1 MFALHGVWRA
11 DHRLALW
18 AEDAARPAA
27 PPDAQSGLHP
37 FACPPAALRALLSA
51 VSPGLAWLTEQA
63 AEDDTRLLLPTA
75 EGAPLPS
82 PEITFP
88 SAHERRSA
96 ARLTPWR
103 VPSLL
108 FTPGQAAQLLG
119 ALHAPDRQAVH
130 PDLPGLGPVEAAYGS
145 SLRWLT
151 ALHDLAWRLVG
162 RGRVLP
168 AITLPRT
175 TAGPDAG
182 RPSGGGLPGASG
194 HDDRTTPLRGGGLPG
209 AGAPDSRSPDAAPR
223 SGGLPD
229 APTLGDYLP
238 APAPGSGR
246 SAYARW
252 VAAPQAADGE
262 ELAGLVAACPAACR
276 AEAGARRAAA
286 ALAEDVLGALVDEE
300 ARARLAGSD
309 AAGGPPGTTG
319 TDGAAGADGPGPDGT
334 DGSGAGEPTTVLLAA
349 LSAEDGA
356 LPGPA
361 ARWRSLAE
369 RLRAWR
375 APSEGASGGRLRLGF
390 RLVEPLGDTREE
402 DEDRWWLELLLS
414 PADEPSHVVTAEDLW
429 AGRAGAAV
437 LAETVPSPE
446 GAFVLEVRRAAR
458 THPLLAVLAE
468 EGRPQGRWFDRAEA
482 LAFLREAA
490 PALADAGFEVLLP
503 SWWREPPSLGLLL
516 AARPAQAGVVE
527 QESTVGREELLA
539 FQWQL
544 ALGGEPLTAEEL
556 ALLTAAKDT
565 LVQLRGRWLVAD
577 RERLAAAAAFLSREG
592 SGEMAVSEVLGL
604 MLDAREPAGLPVL
617 AVEVGGRLRGLVA
630 RLSGTASSPGAG
642 GPSDAGAPP
651 AALALP
657 EGFRAEL
664 RPYQHDGAAWLAEL
678 TRLGLGG
685 VLADDMGLG
694 KTVQT
699 LALLAA
705 EYAGTAPP
713 GAPTLVVVPMSLLG
727 NWERECARFAPMLRV
742 HVHHGAQ
749 RGGGARVRQAA
760 VASDVVLTTYGLAAR
775 DFEALSPITWHR
787 IVADE
792 AQYLKNAAT
801 LQSRAVRALSAG
813 HRIALTGTPV
823 ENRLAD
829 LHSLLDFVNPGLFG
843 TTEQFKERYAVAIER
858 NASERAT
865 ALLRR
870 RTEPFVLRRVKTD
883 PAIAAELPRKQEMTV
898 LCNLT
903 VEQAALYRAVVTR
916 LLQRIKGMGYT
927 RDLERRG
934 SVLAALT
941 RLKQICDHPALFTGE
956 GARGG
961 AVRLAGR
968 SGKVALLE
976 EILEG
981 ALSEGDSTLCFTQ
994 YAQFGRLLQPY
1005 LRRRLGCRVRFLH
1018 GGVSEPERRVL
1029 VDSFQEDDEPSVFLL
1044 SLRAGGTGLNLTAA
1058 NQVVHLDRWWNPAVE
1073 EQATD
1078 RAYRIGQRR
1087 DVQVR
1092 RLVSVGTVEERV
1104 DELLT
1109 AKRALA
1115 DAVIG
1120 GGLPADAGVLEVLT
1134 ALSPD
1139 ALANVLALAEEAVS
1153 EL

>member
-1 MFALHGVWRA
+1 MFALHGIWRA
-11 DHRLALW
+11 DRRLALW
-18 AEDAARPAA
+18 AEDAARPIA
-27 PPDAQSGLHP
+27 PPDAEAGLHP

-51 VSPGLAWLTEQA
+51 VGPGLAWLTEQA
-63 AEDDTRLLLPTA
+63 DEDDTRLLLPTA
-75 EGAPLPS
+75 EGTPVPS
-82 PEITFP
+82 PEIAFP
-88 SAHERRSA
+88 SAHERRAA

-119 ALHAPDRQAVH
+119 ALHSPDRQAVH
-130 PDLPGLGPVEAAYGS
+130 PDLPGLGPVEAAYGA

-151 ALHDLAWRLVG
+151 ALHDLAWRMTG
-162 RGRVLP
+162 RGRALP
-168 AITLPRT
+168 GITLP
-175 TAGPDAG
+175 GG
-182 RPSGGGLPGASG
+182 VRPSAHGVGDDSSLTADLEGRGPGALRPEADAPSRPDDEADASHPAPREGLGPGAGVDSAPGGGAAAPARTGLDADEPEAPASPGASRATG
-194 HDDRTTPLRGGGLPG
+194 S
-209 AGAPDSRSPDAAPR
+209 SRA
-223 SGGLPD
+223 L
-229 APTLGDYLP
+229 
-238 APAPGSGR
+238 
-246 SAYARW
+246 ARW
-252 VAAPQAADGE
+252 VAAPQKEDVG
-262 ELAGLVAACPAACR
+262 ELAGLVAACPPVCR
-276 AEAGARRAAA
+276 AEAGARRGAG
-286 ALAEDVLGALVDEE
+286 ALAEELLGVLVDEE
-300 ARARLAGSD
+300 ARARVATAPVEAGQ
-309 AAGGPPGTTG
+309 G
-319 TDGAAGADGPGPDGT
+319 TDVAAF
-334 DGSGAGEPTTVLLAA
+334 VAA
-349 LSAEDGA
+349 LRAEDA
-356 LPGPA
+356 TLPGPA
-361 ARWRSLAE
+361 ERWRPLAE
-369 RLRAWR
+369 RLRHWR
-375 APSEGASGGRLRLGF
+375 APGEGASGSGLRLGF
-390 RLVEPLGDTREE
+390 RLVEPFGQAEE

-429 AGRAGAAV
+429 AGRAGAEV
-437 LAETVPSPE
+437 LAETVPAPE
-446 GAFVLEVRRAAR
+446 GLFVLELRRAAR
-458 THPLLAVLAE
+458 AHPLLAPLAD

-482 LAFLREAA
+482 LSFLREAA
-490 PALADAGFEVLLP
+490 PRLAEAGFEVLLP
-503 SWWREPPSLGLLL
+503 TWWREPPTLGLLL

-544 ALGGEPLTAEEL
+544 ALGGEPLTVEEL
-556 ALLTAAKDT
+556 ALLTDAKDT
-565 LVQLRGRWLVAD
+565 LVQLRGRWVVAD
-577 RERLAAAAAFLSREG
+577 PERLAAATAFLSREG

-617 AVEVGGRLRGLVA
+617 AVEVEGRLRELIA
-630 RLSGTASSPGAG
+630 RLSGEGARTA
-642 GPSDAGAPP
+642 DAPP
-651 AALALP
+651 APVALP
-657 EGFRAEL
+657 GGFTAEL
-664 RPYQHDGAAWLAEL
+664 RPYQHDGVAWLAQL
-678 TRLGLGG
+678 ARLGLGG

-705 EYAGTAPP
+705 EYGGAAGEGGVTPP

-742 HVHHGAQ
+742 HVHHGAR
-749 RGGGARVRQAA
+749 RGGPARVREAA
-760 VASDVVLTTYGLAAR
+760 LGADVVLTTYGLAAR
-775 DFEALSPITWHR
+775 DFTALRTVPWHR
-787 IVADE
+787 VVADE
-792 AQYLKNAAT
+792 AQHLKNAAT
-801 LQSRAVRALSAG
+801 LQSRAVRALPAA
-813 HRIALTGTPV
+813 HRVALTGTPV

-829 LHSLLDFVNPGLFG
+829 LHSLLDFANPGLFG
-843 TTEQFKERYAVAIER
+843 TAEQFKERYAVAIER

-916 LLQRIKGMGYT
+916 LLQRIKGFGYT

-941 RLKQICDHPALFTGE
+941 RLKQVCDHPALFTGE

-961 AVRLAGR
+961 AVRVAGR

-976 EILEG
+976 EILEQ
-981 ALSEGDSTLCFTQ
+981 ALAEGDSTLCFTQ

-1018 GGVSEPERRVL
+1018 GGVPEPERRTM
-1029 VDSFQEDDEPSVFLL
+1029 VDAFQEDGEPSVFLL
-1044 SLRAGGTGLNLTAA
+1044 SLKAGGTGLNLTAA

-1078 RAYRIGQRR
+1078 RAFRIGQRR

-1092 RLVSVGTVEERV
+1092 RLVCVGTVEERV

-1139 ALANVLALAEEAVS
+1139 ALADVLALAEEAVS

>member
-1 MFALHGVWRA
+1 MFALHGIWRA
-11 DHRLALW
+11 DLRLALW
-18 AEDAARPAA
+18 AEDAARPIA
-27 PPDAQSGLHP
+27 PPDAEAGLHP
-37 FACPPAALRALLSA
+37 FASPPAALRALLSA
-51 VSPGLAWLTEQA
+51 VGPGLAWLGEQA

-75 EGAPLPS
+75 EGTPLPS
-82 PEITFP
+82 PEIAFP
-88 SAHERRSA
+88 SAHEPRSA

-108 FTPGQAAQLLG
+108 FTPGEAAQLLG
-119 ALHAPDRQAVH
+119 ALHSPERQAVH
-130 PDLPGLGPVEAAYGS
+130 PDLPGLGPVEVAYGA

-151 ALHDLAWRLVG
+151 ALHDLAWRMAG

-168 AITLPRT
+168 GITLPPRT
-175 TAGPDAG
+175 S
-182 RPSGGGLPGASG
+182 R
-194 HDDRTTPLRGGGLPG
+194 G
-209 AGAPDSRSPDAAPR
+209 AGAPQPAATSTDGSAPDSPLARPTAPPGAGEAPDVPGRAGKASA
-223 SGGLPD
+223 SGG
-229 APTLGDYLP
+229 APVADDTS
-238 APAPGSGR
+238 AHAVPGQTETGATASGATVR
-246 SAYARW
+246 AYARW
-252 VAAPQAADGE
+252 VPAPQVADVE
-262 ELAGLVAACPAACR
+262 ELAGLVAACPHVCR
-276 AEAGARRAAA
+276 AEAGARRGAG
-286 ALAEDVLGALVDEE
+286 ALAEELLGVLVDEE
-300 ARARLAGSD
+300 ARARVGSVPLD
-309 AAGGPPGTTG
+309 TGARAEPDEAPDTAA
-319 TDGAAGADGPGPDGT
+319 
-334 DGSGAGEPTTVLLAA
+334 LLAA
-349 LSAEDGA
+349 LCAEEGA

-361 ARWRSLAE
+361 ERWQALAE
-369 RLRAWR
+369 RLTRWR
-375 APSEGASGGRLRLGF
+375 APGEGASGGRLRLAF
-390 RLVEPLGDTREE
+390 RLLEPFGQAEE

-429 AGRAGAAV
+429 AGRAGAEV
-437 LAETVPSPE
+437 LAEAVPAPE
-446 GAFVLEVRRAAR
+446 GAFVLELRRAAR
-458 THPLLAVLAE
+458 THPLLAVLAD
-468 EGRPQGRWFDRAEA
+468 EGRPQGRWLDRDEA
-482 LAFLREAA
+482 LDFLRDAA
-490 PALADAGFEVLLP
+490 PRLAEAGFEVLLP
-503 SWWREPPSLGLLL
+503 SWWREPPALGLLL

-527 QESTVGREELLA
+527 RESTVGRDELLA

-556 ALLTAAKDT
+556 ALLTDAKDT

-577 RERLAAAAAFLSREG
+577 PERLAAATAFLSREG

-617 AVEVGGRLRGLVA
+617 ALEVEGRLRELIA
-630 RLSGTASSPGAG
+630 RLSGE
-642 GPSDAGAPP
+642 PSGELSGEQVP
-651 AALALP
+651 LP
-657 EGFRAEL
+657 EGFTAEL
-664 RPYQHDGAAWLAEL
+664 RPYQHDGVAWLAQL
-678 TRLGLGG
+678 ARLGLGG

-705 EYAGTAPP
+705 EYGGDTRP

-742 HVHHGAQ
+742 HVHHGAR
-749 RGGGARVRQAA
+749 RGGAARVREAA
-760 VASDVVLTTYGLAAR
+760 LGADVVLTTYGLAAR
-775 DFEALSPITWHR
+775 DFTALRTVTWHR
-787 IVADE
+787 VVADE
-792 AQYLKNAAT
+792 AQHLKNAAT
-801 LQSRAVRALSAG
+801 LQSRAVRALPAA

-829 LHSLLDFVNPGLFG
+829 LHSLLDFANPGLFG
-843 TTEQFKERYAVAIER
+843 TAEQFKERYSVAIER

-883 PAIAAELPRKQEMTV
+883 PAIASELPRKQEMTV

-916 LLQRIKGMGYT
+916 LLQRIKGFGYT

-961 AVRLAGR
+961 AVRVAGR

-976 EILEG
+976 EILEE
-981 ALSEGDSTLCFTQ
+981 AVAEGDSTLCFTQ
-994 YAQFGRLLQPY
+994 YAQFGKLLQPY

-1018 GGVSEPERRVL
+1018 GGVPEPERRTL
-1029 VDSFQEDDEPSVFLL
+1029 VDAFQEDEEPSVFLL
-1044 SLRAGGTGLNLTAA
+1044 SLKAGGTGLNLTAA

-1078 RAYRIGQRR
+1078 RAFRIGQRR

-1092 RLVSVGTVEERV
+1092 RLVCLGTVEERV

-1109 AKRALA
+1109 AKRTLA

-1120 GGLPADAGVLEVLT
+1120 AGLPADAGVLEVLT

-1139 ALANVLALAEEAVS
+1139 ALGDVLSLAEEAVS

>member
-1 MFALHGVWRA
+1 MFALHGIWRA
-11 DHRLALW
+11 DRRLALW
-18 AEDAARPAA
+18 AEDAARPIA
-27 PPDAQSGLHP
+27 PPDAEAGLHP

-51 VSPGLAWLTEQA
+51 VGPGLAWLTEQA

-82 PEITFP
+82 PEIAFP
-88 SAHERRSA
+88 SAHERRAA

-119 ALHAPDRQAVH
+119 ALHSPDRQAVH
-130 PDLPGLGPVEAAYGS
+130 PDLPGLGPVEAAYGA

-151 ALHDLAWRLVG
+151 ALHDLAWRLSG

-168 AITLPRT
+168 AVTLRGRT
-175 TAGPDAG
+175 
-182 RPSGGGLPGASG
+182 PSGSPDDHGPAAQPASG
-194 HDDRTTPLRGGGLPG
+194 PAQGPVAAASLTASSPSGDLPHGPVGGADG
-209 AGAPDSRSPDAAPR
+209 
-223 SGGLPD
+223 
-229 APTLGDYLP
+229 P
-238 APAPGSGR
+238 AR
-246 SAYARW
+246 AYARW
-252 VAAPQAADGE
+252 VAAPQGADLG
-262 ELAGLVAACPAACR
+262 ELAGLVAACPHVCR
-276 AEAGARRAAA
+276 AEAGARRGAG
-286 ALAEDVLGALVDEE
+286 ALAEELLGVLVDEE
-300 ARARLAGSD
+300 TRARLASVPVEPGQ
-309 AAGGPPGTTG
+309 GG
-319 TDGAAGADGPGPDGT
+319 D
-334 DGSGAGEPTTVLLAA
+334 VAA
-349 LSAEDGA
+349 LVAALCAEEGA

-361 ARWRSLAE
+361 ERWRALAE
-369 RLRAWR
+369 RLRRWR
-375 APSEGASGGRLRLGF
+375 APGEGASGSGLRLGF
-390 RLVEPLGDTREE
+390 RLVEPFGQAEE

-414 PADEPSHVVTAEDLW
+414 PADEPSQVVTAEDLW
-429 AGRAGAAV
+429 AGRAGAEV
-437 LAETVPSPE
+437 LAETVPAPE
-446 GAFVLEVRRAAR
+446 GLFVLELRRAAR
-458 THPLLAVLAE
+458 THPLVAVLAD
-468 EGRPQGRWFDRAEA
+468 EGRPQGRWLDRSEA
-482 LAFLREAA
+482 LTFLRDAA
-490 PALADAGFEVLLP
+490 PRLAEAGFEVLLP

-527 QESTVGREELLA
+527 QESTVGRDELLA

-544 ALGGEPLTAEEL
+544 ALGGEPLTVEEL
-556 ALLTAAKDT
+556 ALLTDAKDT
-565 LVQLRGRWLVAD
+565 LVQLRGRWVVAD
-577 RERLAAAAAFLSREG
+577 PERLAAATAFLSREG

-617 AVEVGGRLRGLVA
+617 AVEVEGRLRELIT
-630 RLSGTASSPGAG
+630 RLSGGSEDGTEGGSADGSGSTTA
-642 GPSDAGAPP
+642 AGAPAP
-651 AALALP
+651 VPLP
-657 EGFRAEL
+657 EGFTAEL
-664 RPYQHDGAAWLAEL
+664 RPYQHDGVAWLAQL
-678 TRLGLGG
+678 ARLGLGG

-705 EYAGTAPP
+705 EYAGGTGAPP

-742 HVHHGAQ
+742 HVHHGAR
-749 RGGGARVRQAA
+749 RGGAARVREAA
-760 VASDVVLTTYGLAAR
+760 LGADVVLTTYGLAAR
-775 DFEALSPITWHR
+775 DFTALRAVAWHR
-787 IVADE
+787 VVADE
-792 AQYLKNAAT
+792 AQHLKNAAT
-801 LQSRAVRALSAG
+801 LQSRAVRALPAT
-813 HRIALTGTPV
+813 HRVALTGTPV

-829 LHSLLDFVNPGLFG
+829 LHSLLDFANPGLFG
-843 TTEQFKERYAVAIER
+843 TAEQFKERYSVAIER

-916 LLQRIKGMGYT
+916 LLQRIKGFGYT

-941 RLKQICDHPALFTGE
+941 RLKQVCDHPALFTGE

-961 AVRLAGR
+961 AVRVAGR

-976 EILEG
+976 EILEQ
-981 ALSEGDSTLCFTQ
+981 ALAEGDTTLCFTQ
-994 YAQFGRLLQPY
+994 YAQFGKLLQPY

-1018 GGVSEPERRVL
+1018 GGVPEPERRAL
-1029 VDSFQEDDEPSVFLL
+1029 VDAFQEDGEPSVFLL
-1044 SLRAGGTGLNLTAA
+1044 SLKAGGTGLNLTAA

-1078 RAYRIGQRR
+1078 RAFRIGQRR

-1092 RLVSVGTVEERV
+1092 RLVCVGTVEERV

-1120 GGLPADAGVLEVLT
+1120 EGLPADAGVLEVLT

-1139 ALANVLALAEEAVS
+1139 ALADVLSLAEEAVS

>member
-1 MFALHGVWRA
+1 MFALHGIWRA
-11 DHRLALW
+11 DERLALW
-18 AEDAARPAA
+18 AEDAARPIA
-27 PPDAQSGLHP
+27 PPDAEAGLHP

-51 VSPGLAWLTEQA
+51 IGPGLAWLTEQA

-82 PEITFP
+82 PEIAFP
-88 SAHERRSA
+88 SAHERRAA

-103 VPSLL
+103 VPTLL
-108 FTPGQAAQLLG
+108 FTPAQTAQLLG

-130 PDLPGLGPVEAAYGS
+130 PDLPHLGPTEVAYGS

-151 ALHDLAWRLVG
+151 ALHDLAWRLTG

-168 AITLPRT
+168 SISVAGAGGDAAVGAEGAPGTRGAGSPRRD
-175 TAGPDAG
+175 APDAT
-182 RPSGGGLPGASG
+182 PAAGGIPEAGAS
-194 HDDRTTPLRGGGLPG
+194 P
-209 AGAPDSRSPDAAPR
+209 SRAS
-223 SGGLPD
+223 
-229 APTLGDYLP
+229 
-238 APAPGSGR
+238 
-246 SAYARW
+246 ARW
-252 VAAPQAADGE
+252 VAAPSVGDGE
-262 ELAGLVAACPAACR
+262 ELAGLVAACPAVCR
-276 AEAGARRAAA
+276 AEAGARRGAG
-286 ALAEDVLGALVDEE
+286 ALAEELLGVLVDEE
-300 ARARLAGSD
+300 ARARVASVRVE
-309 AAGGPPGTTG
+309 
-319 TDGAAGADGPGPDGT
+319 
-334 DGSGAGEPTTVLLAA
+334 AGEDAVLSAFLAA
-349 LSAEDGA
+349 LRAEDGA
-356 LPGPA
+356 LPGSA
-361 ARWRSLAE
+361 ERWEGLAE
-369 RLRAWR
+369 RLRRWR

-390 RLVEPLGDTREE
+390 RLVEPHGAAAAAGDVEAGEE

-437 LAETVPSPE
+437 LAESVPAPE
-446 GAFVLEVRRAAR
+446 GAFVLELRRAAR
-458 THPLLAVLAE
+458 THPLVAALAQEA
-468 EGRPQGRWFDRAEA
+468 RPQGLWLGRDDA
-482 LAFLREAA
+482 LAFLRDAA
-490 PALADAGFEVLLP
+490 PALAKAGFEVLLP

-516 AARPAQAGVVE
+516 AAAPAQAGVVK
-527 QESTVGREELLA
+527 QESTVGRDELLA

-565 LVQLRGRWLVAD
+565 LVQLRGRWVVAD
-577 RERLAAAAAFLSREG
+577 PERLAAATAFLSREG

-617 AVEVGGRLRGLVA
+617 AVEVEGGLRELMA
-630 RLSGTASSPGAG
+630 RLSGSGESIAG
-642 GPSDAGAPP
+642 TPAPI
-651 AALALP
+651 ALP
-657 EGFRAEL
+657 DGFTAEL
-664 RPYQHDGAAWLAEL
+664 RPYQHDGVAWLAQL
-678 TRLGLGG
+678 GRLGLGG

-705 EYAGTAPP
+705 EYTGVAPP

-742 HVHHGAQ
+742 HVHHGAR
-749 RGGGARVRQAA
+749 RGGAAQVRQASLGA
-760 VASDVVLTTYGLAAR
+760 DVVLTTYGLAAR
-775 DFEALSPITWHR
+775 DFTALRAVPWHR
-787 IVADE
+787 VVADE
-792 AQYLKNAAT
+792 AQHLKNAAT
-801 LQSRAVRALSAG
+801 LQSRAVRALPAA

-843 TTEQFKERYAVAIER
+843 TAEQFKERYAVAIER

-916 LLQRIKGMGYT
+916 LLQRIKGFGYT

-956 GARGG
+956 GGRGG

-968 SGKVALLE
+968 SGKLALLE
-976 EILEG
+976 EILEESL
-981 ALSEGDSTLCFTQ
+981 AEGDSALCFTQ
-994 YAQFGRLLQPY
+994 YAQFGKLLQPY

-1018 GGVSEPERRVL
+1018 GGVPEPERRAL
-1029 VDSFQEDDEPSVFLL
+1029 VDGFQEDAEPSVFLL
-1044 SLRAGGTGLNLTAA
+1044 SLKAGGTGLNLTAA

-1078 RAYRIGQRR
+1078 RAFRIGQRR

-1092 RLVSVGTVEERV
+1092 RLVCVGTVEERV

-1120 GGLPADAGVLEVLT
+1120 DGLPADAGVLEVLT

-1139 ALANVLALAEEAVS
+1139 ALAEVLSLAAEAVS